1 MGMLTVKPQF
11 AERIIEKYFGMVSYY
26 FDDSSLVFY
35 RERGRAGGGAS
46 SAYNTE
52 LTLKLLLM
60 FQNYKYSGQ
69 RLSVNWNMINNA
81 VMKTAAGMSYRMEQS
96 IREIFSRSETELN
109 AWETRV
115 ETREARAET
124 QEEKLERLQ
133 SVIFDLL
140 CRNAAQNRS
149 GRPEL
154 KIIGSIGKERLRIR
168 QDRSREEN
176 IRPEHITGWLKSLED
191 DEAAQVYEAVAL
203 AAPKL
208 YRQMRHLEV
217 TPAKQRKL
225 LILMAEENPEEFP
238 VLVKKALKETS
249 GFLTGD
255 AAARDFVRAMRSLAV
270 LFRKYEKQIFTGDF
284 HGVMNQDGDKLEKSR
299 IFKNIETII
308 DSASIRPEEVSAIGK
323 ELLGILKHNYLSESN
338 TFDISGEDRRILE
351 LSENAVWVFRE
362 NPQALGRL
370 RELIDRL
377 DESHRER
384 LRVWSES
391 CIQQEQMLNQIMTVL
406 ERIKTNQ
413 TIKTSEMNKSAGF
426 ENGTETIHKA
436 GKELTEILADVIE
449 SSRQYYSQNKIWD
462 TSKDA
467 ITVLKEN
474 PQSTVLFWELIGR
487 ADVTQKEKLREWA
500 VTWGHPA
507 KQRPLAERV
516 MTIMESRFSEPGLAK
531 QAEKELFDILIH
543 DFSMEENRLIWK
555 KEGRQEPNQGKKQRE
570 QEKIKLFLSSR
581 ENVEY
586 LQKRIESTSEVRRE
600 RLKEWVN
607 RYQNVLSGPKEKSR
621 LEETKKL
628 ISENRAEAVV
638 RLLQS
643 ENRLEREKQE
653 LVAQVRR
660 TLGETSA
667 QQLEQYFNRKNRV
680 SGQELK
686 GQVELRTDKTVRNII
701 DAYIGIKSKEDT
713 LNRLNPGGY
722 VHLENRLREEVHEP
736 VSETVEK
743 NRQNLDILTS
753 ILRRDYNFN
762 QEQSRFFSILTEQI
776 GEDAETLLLRHGPG
790 GQHRTAK
797 EVREEAQAR
806 TVLTNRWMTE
816 VLRKARGDSEETLH
830 ARKLGQAGLEP
841 SGLSNRTVR
850 PETLQNG
857 FANEWGEART
867 EFLKRQSSQETRL
880 EETRTKVVKLNE
892 KLELQEKLVAELKKQ
907 PRQISAPQ
915 LDMNVL
921 TKQIMKKMESE
932 LRLEKMRRGLL

>member
-35 RERGRAGGGAS
+35 RERWRAGGGAS

-115 ETREARAET
+115 ETREARLETREARAET

-217 TPAKQRKL
+217 TPAEQRKL

-377 DESHRER
+377 DEQGQWY
-384 LRVWSES
+384 LYMDGPA
-391 CIQQEQMLNQIMTVL
+391 C
-406 ERIKTNQ
+406 
-413 TIKTSEMNKSAGF
+413 
-426 ENGTETIHKA
+426 
-436 GKELTEILADVIE
+436 
-449 SSRQYYSQNKIWD
+449 
-462 TSKDA
+462 
-467 ITVLKEN
+467 
-474 PQSTVLFWELIGR
+474 GR
-487 ADVTQKEKLREWA
+487 
-500 VTWGHPA
+500 
-507 KQRPLAERV
+507 
-516 MTIMESRFSEPGLAK
+516 
-531 QAEKELFDILIH
+531 
-543 DFSMEENRLIWK
+543 
-555 KEGRQEPNQGKKQRE
+555 
-570 QEKIKLFLSSR
+570 
-581 ENVEY
+581 
-586 LQKRIESTSEVRRE
+586 
-600 RLKEWVN
+600 
-607 RYQNVLSGPKEKSR
+607 
-621 LEETKKL
+621 
-628 ISENRAEAVV
+628 
-638 RLLQS
+638 
-643 ENRLEREKQE
+643 
-653 LVAQVRR
+653 
-660 TLGETSA
+660 
-667 QQLEQYFNRKNRV
+667 
-680 SGQELK
+680 
-686 GQVELRTDKTVRNII
+686 
-701 DAYIGIKSKEDT
+701 
-713 LNRLNPGGY
+713 
-722 VHLENRLREEVHEP
+722 
-736 VSETVEK
+736 
-743 NRQNLDILTS
+743 
-753 ILRRDYNFN
+753 
-762 QEQSRFFSILTEQI
+762 
-776 GEDAETLLLRHGPG
+776 
-790 GQHRTAK
+790 
-797 EVREEAQAR
+797 
-806 TVLTNRWMTE
+806 
-816 VLRKARGDSEETLH
+816 
-830 ARKLGQAGLEP
+830 
-841 SGLSNRTVR
+841 
-850 PETLQNG
+850 
-857 FANEWGEART
+857 
-867 EFLKRQSSQETRL
+867 
-880 EETRTKVVKLNE
+880 
-892 KLELQEKLVAELKKQ
+892 
-907 PRQISAPQ
+907 
-915 LDMNVL
+915 
-921 TKQIMKKMESE
+921 
-932 LRLEKMRRGLL
+932 